1 MEMAFGLI
9 EIKGFA
15 AVIAAADAMFKTADI
30 KLMNKEYLSGGTV
43 FLQIE
48 GESVSVQYAIE
59 AAEEAVKRMSIFVN
73 TRIIINPAAVINS
86 STEKE
91 KTISC
96 EEEKE
101 QDNQE
106 KTKSKSETLILHE
119 ETESIDEKAIPQ
131 EKPEKEIEKE
141 IEQGNPINSDAE
153 NSGEIIYK
161 ETEAVKDGSFS
172 ESYKKSVELPLKE
185 TERDTLFPEESSEE
199 KLSISNIPPI
209 EEMDNMNVHEL
220 RHLARITENFPIFGR
235 DISKANRKELL
246 DYFRTILK

>member
-1 MEMAFGLI
+1 MEKAFGLI
-9 EIKGFA
+9 EIKGYSA
-15 AVIAAADAMFKTADI
+15 AIAAADAMFKTADI
-30 KLMNKEYLSGGTV
+30 KLLKKEYLSGGTV

-48 GESVSVQYAIE
+48 GESASVQYALE
-59 AAEEAVKRMSIFVN
+59 AAEEAIKRMSLFVN
-73 TRIIINPAAVINS
+73 TRIIINPAAGINS
-86 STEKE
+86 SPEKG
-91 KTISC
+91 KTISRQ
-96 EEEKE
+96 EEKE
-101 QDNQE
+101 QDKQE

-119 ETESIDEKAIPQ
+119 EPESINEKSIPQ
-131 EKPEKEIEKE
+131 EKPEREIEIE
-141 IEQGNPINSDAE
+141 IAQGNQVPSDAE

-161 ETEAVKDGSFS
+161 ETEAVKNESFS
-172 ESYKKSVELPLKE
+172 ESYKKSVELPVKE

-220 RHLARITENFPIFGR
+220 RHLARVTENFPISGR